1 MAGAGVPEYAT
12 TLAAYHAAF
21 AAELRAM
28 VESLPIAEGDH
39 VLDMA
44 CGDGTYVGWL
54 AGRVGPDGLV
64 VGVDA
69 APSYLDLAREAP
81 RPDDVLDR
89 LGFVAATLERLP
101 FEGGTFD
108 LAWCAQSLFSLPEP
122 VGAVQALA
130 RVVRPGGVVAVLEDD
145 TLHQVL
151 LPWPVELEL
160 AVRQAELL
168 GFAEESKRPRKFYV
182 GRRLRGVFEAAGLV
196 DCRRRTWAADRQA
209 PLGPAERAY
218 FASYLT
224 DLRDR
229 AAPHLE
235 PATLE
240 ALDRLLDPDGDD
252 PLLDRPDLMV
262 TTISHVMLGRR
273 PGDDPPRRAGTT
285 RRAAAPR

>member
-1 MAGAGVPEYAT
+1 MAAGGVPEYAT

-21 AAELRAM
+21 APELRAM
-28 VESLPIAEGDH
+28 VASLPIAEGDR

-54 AGRVGPDGLV
+54 ARRVGPDGLV
-64 VGVDA
+64 VGVDV
-69 APSYLDLAREAP
+69 APRYLDVAREAP
-81 RPDDVLDR
+81 RPDGVLGR
-89 LGFVAATLERLP
+89 FGFVAATLDELP
-101 FEGGTFD
+101 FEDGTFD

-122 VGAVQALA
+122 VAAVRALT

-160 AVRQAELL
+160 AVRRAELV
-168 GFAEESKRPRKFYV
+168 GFVEESRRPRKFYI

-218 FASYLT
+218 FAGYLA

-240 ALDRLLDPDGDD
+240 ALDRLLDPGTDE
-252 PLLDRPDLMV
+252 PLLDRPDLNV
-262 TTISHVMLGRR
+262 TTITHVMLGRR
-273 PGDDPPRRAGTT
+273 PGADPPRRAGSS
-285 RRAAAPR
+285 RRDAAPR